1 VVISVQDKKLVGA
14 GVTLLVACLATAAFP
29 TGTGQAATTL
39 PPRDTTEAI
48 SVGADHHTIGGI
60 SASPAISADGHYV
73 LYTSNQFADAKV
85 VLHDRVAKTDA
96 VLFTADEQQY
106 ARSLDLSAD
115 DRYAYFYTDDVSDGG
130 TFGNHPHIHRY
141 NVTTGHASLVPL
153 PDFVKAAD
161 NWQILSMRSSTNGR
175 YIVASYAVYPD
186 DQVAEYGFS
195 TYVTD
200 LSTRQTT
207 DLGIGIAPTT
217 PGPHQTTAT
226 DISGDGRFVA
236 YDSSE
241 SYSPNDGNAHTDSY
255 VLNWRTGAKTLVS
268 RRPDGAATNDN
279 AYGGVL
285 SSNGRYVTFDSN
297 ATDGLPGL
305 AELHLPRVYQY
316 DTQTGTTI
324 LITADTSNGGNYGAL
339 CGASDTGRYV
349 AFTSGSE
356 YFGFPSNPDAK
367 PHQLQVYRYD
377 RNKDALDLV
386 SHARRQAWGSRL
398 SADENCSIAGSGH
411 QVAFASHSRDMVI
424 DPNLVDGFNTLDVFV
439 WAS

>member
-1 VVISVQDKKLVGA
+1 MVISVQDMKLVGA
-14 GVTLLVACLATAAFP
+14 GVALLVAALVAAAFP
-29 TGTGQAATTL
+29 AGTGQAATTL

-48 SVGADHHTIGGI
+48 SVGADHHTIGGT
-60 SASPAISADGHYV
+60 SPAISADGHYV

-106 ARSLDLSAD
+106 GRSLDLSAD
-115 DRYAYFYTDDVSDGG
+115 GRYAYFYTDDVSDGG

-161 NWQILSMRSSTNGR
+161 NRQILSMRSSTNGR

-186 DQVAEYGFS
+186 DQVAKYGFS

-241 SYSPNDGNAHTDSY
+241 AYSPNDGNTHTDSY
-255 VLNWRTGAKTLVS
+255 VVNWRTGAKTLVS
-268 RRPDGAATNDN
+268 RRPDGVATNDN

-285 SSNGRYVTFDSN
+285 SVNGRYVTFDST
-297 ATDGLPGL
+297 ATDGVPGL
-305 AELHLPRVYQY
+305 AESHLPRVYQH

-324 LITADTSNGGNYGAL
+324 LITADTTNGGNYGAL

-398 SADENCSIAGSGH
+398 SAEDKNCSIAGSGQ

-424 DPNLVDGFNTLDVFV
+424 DPNLVDGFNTLDVFI